1 MKYIKNKILIIS
13 LASGILGCSQSA
25 TSVFEKDPIYAQ
37 NIQYTKVIKS
47 IAKDDVQA
55 IFNITYLNS
64 VESSKWDN
72 EKQNFLIGSYTF
84 NNNPNEF
91 HLSMNDTI
99 PTNITLVKKTDSL
112 YKDIAFKNN
121 WATYKI
127 VSFAAVKDTNLTLQ
141 YTHPEYKTISV
152 NFIKE

>member
-1 MKYIKNKILIIS
+1 MKYIKNKILIVS

-72 EKQNFLIGSYTF
+72 EKQNFLIGAYTF
-84 NNNPNEF
+84 NNNPNDF

-99 PTNITLVKKTDSL
+99 PTDTTLVKKTDSL

-127 VSFAAVKDTNLTLQ
+127 VSFTDLKDTNLTLQ
-141 YTHPEYKTISV
+141 YTHPKYKTISV